1 MTKFE
6 IPVIS
11 SVRRN
16 HALEH
21 ASINILSKK
30 FPNDQ
35 ILGHSD
41 AGGFWLVTE
50 LSTEDVTGAVT
61 EALDR
66 LRDGDHELAYHP
78 NCGTNMAVS
87 GIAAALGAFVGMWGV
102 GKRIRDKIER
112 FPAVVLLATL
122 ALILTQPLGKQVQKK
137 VSTDPV
143 PGNLQVTQVTR
154 TKLGSKTALRIATK
168 G

>member
-21 ASINILSKK
+21 ASINVISKK
-30 FPNDQ
+30 FPDYQ

-41 AGGFWLVTE
+41 ARGFWLVTD

-66 LRDGDHELAYHP
+66 LRDGEHELAYHL
-78 NCGTNMAVS
+78 NCGTNMAVA
-87 GIAAALGAFVGMWGV
+87 GIAAGLGAFVGMWGV
-102 GKRIRDKIER
+102 GKRTRDKIER
-112 FPAVVLLATL
+112 FPAVILLATL

>member
-1 MTKFE
+1 MNKIE

-21 ASINILSKK
+21 ASINILTKR
-30 FPNDQ
+30 FPNKK

-50 LSTEDVTGAVT
+50 LGTEDVTGAVT

-66 LRDGDHELAYHP
+66 LRDGEVELAYHP

-102 GKRIRDKIER
+102 GKRTRDKLQR
-112 FPAVVLLATL
+112 FPAVALFANL
-122 ALILTQPLGKQVQKK
+122 ALILTQPLGKQVQQK

-143 PGNLQVTQVTR
+143 PGDLQITQVTR
-154 TKLGSKTALRIATK
+154 TKLGSRTALRIATK